1 MDSMSNQQRQQH
13 THNDIKTYI
22 RMVED
27 LERLAANEPF
37 DRSLV
42 YEIKEL
48 KQKVE
53 SLTDFVYL
61 DGHARPFRLVP
72 ER

>member
-1 MDSMSNQQRQQH
+1 MSMSKH
-13 THNDIKTYI
+13 DPVTTHI
-22 RMVED
+22 RIIED
-27 LERLAANEPF
+27 LERLAATEPF
-37 DRSLV
+37 DCSLV

-61 DGHARPFRLVP
+61 DGYARPFRLVP
-72 ER
+72 EK